1 MSHEHDLVPYLKNRS
16 REFYFSK
23 IQIPS
28 LIEELALLETGKAD
42 LDLSVNHPGLCQE
55 KHPAAGL
62 AAHCG
67 APHVAAVR
75 SLLVQHQKR
84 LWPTCWYQEVS
95 IWMSA
100 WSQQYIHYFSNDTAV
115 QKLEMQVWGEKN
127 VSFFESPGPSSPSS
141 EWLSYIYF
149 GGWVIAFECL
159 VIPELQMTQCQLW
172 QELLCS
178 SYIPSEPVSLQRSW
192 TLLACLTVHWV
203 AQAQA
208 TSDSWGHQE
217 KLFSSVCY

>member
-1 MSHEHDLVPYLKNRS
+1 M
-16 REFYFSK
+16 
-23 IQIPS
+23 
-28 LIEELALLETGKAD
+28 
-42 LDLSVNHPGLCQE
+42 
-55 KHPAAGL
+55 
-62 AAHCG
+62 
-67 APHVAAVR
+67 AAVR
-75 SLLVQHQKR
+75 SLLVQHRKR

-100 WSQQYIHYFSNDTAV
+100 WSQKYIHYFSKDTAV

-127 VSFFESPGPSSPSS
+127 VSFFESPCPSSPSS

-149 GGWVIAFECL
+149 GAWDIAFECL

-192 TLLACLTVHWV
+192 TLLACLTVHWM
-203 AQAQA
+203 AHRPKQHQTAEA
-208 TSDSWGHQE
+208 TRKSYSQVYAISFTCLNFGVQ
-217 KLFSSVCY
+217 